1 MQFSHIL
8 VPADGSVHAGRAL
21 DIAADL
27 ARVHDAKISLL
38 HILQQ
43 DKTLDELR
51 AMPVFNR
58 LGKESIE
65 RLNEVETVSLA
76 PLTLGAGAVPV
87 VIPNDVLE
95 SLGNLVL
102 EDAKAVLEKRGVR
115 QGAVAK
121 TSGDPAKRI
130 LGAAEELAA
139 DLIVLGS
146 RGLGS
151 FRGMLYGSTSQKVA
165 HTAKCPVISVT

>member
-1 MQFSHIL
+1 MQISHIL
-8 VPADGSVHAGRAL
+8 VPADGSVHAARAL

-27 ARVHDAKISLL
+27 ARAHDAKVSLL

-51 AMPVFNR
+51 AMPVFER

-65 RLNEVETVSLA
+65 RLNEVETVTLA

-87 VIPNDVLE
+87 IVPDDVLGE
-95 SLGNLVL
+95 LGDLVL
-102 EDAKAVLEKRGVR
+102 ADAKALLEKRGVR
-115 QGAVAK
+115 PGTVAK
-121 TSGDPAKRI
+121 TAGDPAKRI

-165 HTAKCPVISVT
+165 HTAKCPVVSVT